1 MADDDRRAG
10 DWQKRDLRKN
20 ANDLIEEPNQKAW
33 YKQTF
38 WIVFFLIVFWPVGI
52 VLCWRNSWHIV
63 AKVLASVA
71 VAFMDGFFTIERVS
85 LGFFVQNT
93 RIGTKP

>member
-1 MADDDRRAG
+1 MPGEHHAMFLQYGAVIVV
-10 DWQKRDLRKN
+10 
-20 ANDLIEEPNQKAW
+20 DLI
-33 YKQTF
+33 T
-38 WIVFFLIVFWPVGI
+38 
-52 VLCWRNSWHIV
+52 
-63 AKVLASVA
+63 VA